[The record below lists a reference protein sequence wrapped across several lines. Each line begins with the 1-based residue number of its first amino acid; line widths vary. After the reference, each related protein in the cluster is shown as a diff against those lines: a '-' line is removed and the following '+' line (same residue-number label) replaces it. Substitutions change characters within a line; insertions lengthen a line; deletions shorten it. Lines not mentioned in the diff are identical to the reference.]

1 MNIYVGSLS
10 YEVTEQDLQ
19 TAFEPFGKVDSVSL
33 IKDRDTGS
41 SKGFAFVD
49 MPSNSEA
56 QAAIAGLNG
65 KELKGRT
72 LSVNQARGRTDRP
85 GGGRGQS
92 YGGDRGGYG
101 GGRGRRY

>member
-72 LSVNQARGRTDRP
+72 LSVNQA
-85 GGGRGQS
+85 S
-92 YGGDRGGYG
+92 
-101 GGRGRRY
+101 